1 MSDRFFIDAET
12 DGLYGRFLTTA
23 ALIVDETGREKDHLY
38 VGIPFTAENLEDEWT
53 RNHIPQVACQY
64 QCMHSEE
71 ELLNCIWKFWLKYR
85 GTCVCIAD
93 VNFPVECRLFEKC
106 VEKDI
111 AEREFLAPFPLMDL
125 SSMLF
130 AKGIDPLTAR
140 RQLTGEAFKKGHNA
154 LEDVRIASEIF
165 DRFINNGR

>member
-23 ALIVDETGREKDHLY
+23 VLIVDETGREKDHLY

-85 GTCVCIAD
+85 KTIE
-93 VNFPVECRLFEKC
+93 FFRL
-106 VEKDI
+106 
-111 AEREFLAPFPLMDL
+111 
-125 SSMLF
+125 
-130 AKGIDPLTAR
+130 
-140 RQLTGEAFKKGHNA
+140 
-154 LEDVRIASEIF
+154 
-165 DRFINNGR
+165 